1 MRPLRR
7 SDRRAEGVA
16 QRPTVSPVLSVS
28 GEMSDES
35 ITIGPLTISRWP
47 DGTLWIAREGGEGMQ
62 TSDEKLLAALE
73 AFWAQEF

>member
-1 MRPLRR
+1 
-7 SDRRAEGVA
+7 
-16 QRPTVSPVLSVS
+16 
-28 GEMSDES
+28 MSDES